1 MYKTLSLPLCVLLL
15 AACSKGPADDAEHT
29 GTTSA
34 PLKEAGFEMAA
45 NPPYLDTAL
54 PIPQRVDDLVE
65 RMTLSE
71 KIGQLYNDAPAIE
84 RLGVAK
90 YDWWNEAL
98 HGVARAGKA
107 TVFPQAI
114 GLAATFDDQLLGEVA
129 VAISDEARA
138 KHHYFA
144 DNDMAFRYTGL
155 TFWSPNIN
163 IFRDPRWGRGQET
176 YGEDPY
182 LTGQMAVSFINGL
195 QGDDPRYLKTA
206 AMAKHFAVHS
216 GPEKSRHS
224 DDYTASR
231 KDLAETYFPAF
242 KTAVV
247 DADVEAVMC
256 AYNRVNGEP
265 ACGSDMLL
273 QETLREQWGFDGHV
287 VSDCGAIADFY
298 EPDAHNLVR
307 APAEAAAWALK
318 AGTDVNCGTGRLST
332 FANLGFAL
340 QREMIDERD
349 IDTALKRLFTTRFKL
364 GMFDPADSVP
374 YTKIPMSVVGSD
386 EHLALAEKVA
396 EKSMVLL
403 KNDGVLPL
411 AEGTRVAVIGPNA
424 TNFSVLVGN
433 YHGSPIRAVTPLEG
447 IRARAGA
454 DMVGYAPGSALI
466 ADQYGHYEVVNADSL
481 FHRNADGELQ
491 AGLSAEY
498 FSVDLTRGEKARDFR
513 YIPATTLAESPAFTR
528 IDPEVDFH
536 WTRSPVDDTVNG
548 DFGVV
553 WNGVLVPQTSGSY
566 LFKTDA
572 ALTIN
577 GEPVDGPVSL
587 AAGEEYSLTLSDVF
601 LRTVSGSPLEPEVR
615 LMWVNTS
622 RDYVAEALEVAQ
634 AAEVILFTGGI
645 SAELEGEEMP
655 VKLEGFDHGDRTD
668 IQLPAVQ
675 QALLRELKTLGKPI
689 VMVNFS
695 GSAMALNWED
705 KNLNAI
711 VQAFYPGEA
720 TGSAL
725 ARLLWGDANPSGR
738 LPVTF
743 YRSVDDLPHF
753 KDYSFANRTYRYF
766 TGDVLYPFG
775 HGLSYTQ
782 FAYSDLQVPE
792 AIASGDDLA
801 IDVTLTNS
809 GERAGGEI
817 SQVYLSMPDAPVE
830 VPIRE
835 LKAFRHTQLNP
846 GESVDLQFSIDA
858 EDLAYVDSDGNF
870 QPYRGRLLLSVG
882 SGQGEY
888 LDAPQ
893 IAEATVTLQ

>member
-1 MYKTLSLPLCVLLL
+1 MNKALSFPLCVLLL
-15 AACSKGPADDAEHT
+15 AACSRGPLDTADHTDTVATLHDA
-29 GTTSA
+29 GGS
-34 PLKEAGFEMAA
+34 
-45 NPPYLDTAL
+45 PPYLDTAL

-84 RLGVAK
+84 RLGVPK

-144 DNDMAFRYTGL
+144 DNGMAFRYTGL

-247 DADVEAVMC
+247 EADVEAVMC

-273 QETLREQWGFDGHV
+273 KETLREQWGFNGHV

-298 EPDAHNLVR
+298 EPDAHNVVK
-307 APAEAAAWALK
+307 APAAAAAWALK

-340 QREMIDERD
+340 QREMIDESD

-374 YTKIPMSVVGSD
+374 YTKIPMSVVGS
-386 EHLALAEKVA
+386 EAHLALAEKVA

-433 YHGSPIRAVTPLEG
+433 YHGTPIQAVTPLAG

-454 DMVGYAPGSALI
+454 EQVVYAPGSPLI
-466 ADQYGHYEVVNADSL
+466 ADQYGHYEVVSAENL
-481 FHRNADGELQ
+481 FHRDPNGALQ

-498 FSVDLTRGEKARDFR
+498 FPVDLARGEKARDFR
-513 YIPATTLAESPAFTR
+513 YIPATTLAEAPAVTR
-528 IDPEVDFH
+528 IDTEVDFH
-536 WTRSPVDDTVNG
+536 WRRSPVDDTVNG

-553 WNGVLVPQTSGSY
+553 WSGILVPQESGSY
-566 LFKTDA
+566 LFKTGA
-572 ALTIN
+572 ALSIN
-577 GEPVDGPVSL
+577 GQPVEGPISL
-587 AAGEEYSLTLSDVF
+587 LAGEEYTLTLSDVF
-601 LRTVSGSPLEPEVR
+601 LRTVSGSPLEPEVQ
-615 LMWVNTS
+615 LKWVNTS
-622 RDYVAEALEVAQ
+622 RDYVAEALEVARG
-634 AAEVILFTGGI
+634 AEVIIFTGGI
-645 SAELEGEEMP
+645 SAELEGEEMS
-655 VKLEGFDHGDRTD
+655 VELAGFDRGDRTD

-675 QALLRELKTLGKPI
+675 QALLRKLKTLGKPI

-720 TGSAL
+720 TGTAL
-725 ARLLWGDANPSGR
+725 ARVLWGDANPSAR

-743 YRSVDDLPHF
+743 YRSVEDLPDF
-753 KDYSFANRTYRYF
+753 KGYSFANRTYRYF

-775 HGLSYTQ
+775 HGLSYTE
-782 FAYSDLQVPE
+782 FAYSDLKVPE
-792 AIASGDDLA
+792 AIASGQDLA
-801 IDVTLTNS
+801 VDVTVTNR

-835 LKAFRHTQLNP
+835 LKAFRHTQLAP
-846 GESVDLQFSIDA
+846 GDSAELSFVIESDDI
-858 EDLAYVDSDGNF
+858 AYVDNDGVF
-870 QPYRGRLLLSVG
+870 QPYRGRLHLTVG

-888 LDAPQ
+888 LAAPQ
-893 IAEATVTLQ
+893 IAEATVAIQ